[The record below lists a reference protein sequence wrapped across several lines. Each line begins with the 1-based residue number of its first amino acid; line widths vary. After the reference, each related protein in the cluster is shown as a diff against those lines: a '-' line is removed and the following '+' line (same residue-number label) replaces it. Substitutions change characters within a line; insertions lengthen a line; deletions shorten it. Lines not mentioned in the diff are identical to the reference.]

1 MEDSLSHYGIK
12 GMKWGV
18 RRTDEQL
25 GRTKKN
31 TKNKADISLKDRVVK
46 GKASTER
53 FLKQHGPTL
62 AKAGAITA
70 LAAIGIPYSAF
81 LVTGVAS
88 MVSDSD
94 VGLPGITSHKTTE
107 VLYTKVGDKES
118 GELSYRFD
126 S

>member
-31 TKNKADISLKDRVVK
+31 AENKADISLKDRVTK

-62 AKAGAITA
+62 EQSP
-70 LAAIGIPYSAF
+70 LWR
-81 LVTGVAS
+81 L
-88 MVSDSD
+88 
-94 VGLPGITSHKTTE
+94 
-107 VLYTKVGDKES
+107 
-118 GELSYRFD
+118 
-126 S
+126 